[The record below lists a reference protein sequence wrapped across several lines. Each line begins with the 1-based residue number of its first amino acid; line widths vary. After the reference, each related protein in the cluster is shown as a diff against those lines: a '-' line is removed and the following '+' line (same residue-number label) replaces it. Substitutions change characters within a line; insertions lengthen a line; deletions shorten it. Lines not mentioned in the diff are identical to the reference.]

1 MNYGTSRQ
9 CVQIPLKVMFLH
21 LMMEKCDVCLSGEK
35 GYSANFILEV
45 CAFVYI
51 SLEKRKTWK
60 KTFGWWD
67 CGCLAPPPTHRN
79 TC

>member
-1 MNYGTSRQ
+1 
-9 CVQIPLKVMFLH
+9 MF
-21 LMMEKCDVCLSGEK
+21 EWRKR

-67 CGCLAPPPTHRN
+67 CGCLAPPPPTE
-79 TC
+79 TLVSSEI